1 MNAPRWISKG
11 LNLPALQKS
20 RLHWVDYL
28 KGIAILLVVYRHILI
43 GMNRSGFQI
52 PSYLF
57 SANMIFFSFRMPLF
71 FILSGIFLGGS
82 LAKRTP
88 GQLALLKFENLLY
101 PYLIWATIQVSL
113 QIAMGHLSH
122 FTNADRTLRD
132 YTYILYQPRNVDQF
146 WYLPALFNTTIVYI
160 FTKTQLKFPIYAQ
173 LTFGVALYFTAPFV
187 QGVSMLSDWMEFYI
201 FFALGDALSK
211 QFFQPSFQKVLRNPL
226 SLVLISPVFIYAQ
239 IFYLGHDVNTIEFLV
254 IALIG
259 CVTMFMIAFLLER
272 MNVANWLRILG
283 YHSLYIYV
291 IHVMVAAV
299 VRNVMTHVFHIHNV
313 YVVLLTGIA
322 LGLLLPI
329 LFYNYLVQ
337 DGPLWFLFYFRKD
350 RASSGKKPR
359 VGATGAAGDAA
370 AGEAKPG
377 DAAGATTEKNG
388 TTDGQNPTLA
398 THP

>member
-1 MNAPRWISKG
+1 
-11 LNLPALQKS
+11 
-20 RLHWVDYL
+20 
-28 KGIAILLVVYRHILI
+28 
-43 GMNRSGFQI
+43 
-52 PSYLF
+52 
-57 SANMIFFSFRMPLF
+57 
-71 FILSGIFLGGS
+71 
-82 LAKRTP
+82 
-88 GQLALLKFENLLY
+88 
-101 PYLIWATIQVSL
+101 
-113 QIAMGHLSH
+113 
-122 FTNADRTLRD
+122 
-132 YTYILYQPRNVDQF
+132 
-146 WYLPALFNTTIVYI
+146 
-160 FTKTQLKFPIYAQ
+160 
-173 LTFGVALYFTAPFV
+173 
-187 QGVSMLSDWMEFYI
+187 
-201 FFALGDALSK
+201 
-211 QFFQPSFQKVLRNPL
+211 
-226 SLVLISPVFIYAQ
+226 
-239 IFYLGHDVNTIEFLV
+239 
-254 IALIG
+254 
-259 CVTMFMIAFLLER
+259 MFMIAFLLER